1 MAKKVVVK
9 LNVYDLPVVME
20 LSKISINKD
29 DEILNFEVADVIHH
43 EGEQCKFEVY
53 REGRMVAGF
62 EPDRH
67 EYLRICKNP
76 GNIHEEVL
84 HLIADKIEALNL

>member
-1 MAKKVVVK
+1 
-9 LNVYDLPVVME
+9 ME
-20 LSKISINKD
+20 LFKIAIEKD
-29 DEILNFEVADVIHH
+29 KETLEFEVADFVHH

-62 EPDRH
+62 EPDKQQFLH
-67 EYLRICKNP
+67 ICQNP
-76 GNIHEEVL
+76 GNIDEEIL